1 MVSSRKQYAC
11 CIFIEIVDFRIGIIL
26 SNKHIHIKQKAIKNN
41 KNEKYPETKRHNP
54 YKKARKQKYF
64 NKFFILLIEVLQLIL
79 RFHLQ
84 SGMKR

>member
-1 MVSSRKQYAC
+1 MIGDFFMEKEKVLVSAC
-11 CIFIEIVDFRIGIIL
+11 LLGKNCKYDG
-26 SNKHIHIKQKAIKNN
+26 KNN

-84 SGMKR
+84 SDMKRLCSF